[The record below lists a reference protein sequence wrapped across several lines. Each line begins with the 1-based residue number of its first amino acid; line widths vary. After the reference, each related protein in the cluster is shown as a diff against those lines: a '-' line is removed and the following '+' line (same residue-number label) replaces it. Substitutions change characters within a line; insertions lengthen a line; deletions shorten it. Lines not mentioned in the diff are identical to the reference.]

1 MADLIDIS
9 DLPLSIQGRP
19 DAARL
24 ISAASAMAESYC
36 RRPLSIQIDRVEK
49 HDGGAWPEIFL
60 QCTPIM
66 SIDSIFV
73 NGYEITNFVHDSET
87 GRVRRGTGQGSPN
100 FAPWFPEGAGNIVV
114 TYTGGYLTIPDDI
127 KQAVVTAVVNMGRDF
142 DRDPMMQ
149 SESFAGQYSYSRAG
163 SGTQGSAGVLSGG
176 RFAIFGRS
184 GLAILAQYRR
194 PGKYVIG

>member
-1 MADLIDIS
+1 MADLIDIT

-24 ISAASAMAESYC
+24 IAAASALAESYC
-36 RRPLSIQIDRVEK
+36 RRPLSIQVDRIEK

-60 QCTPIM
+60 LCTPIV
-66 SIDSIFV
+66 SIDSIVV
-73 NGYEITNFVHDSET
+73 NGYEITDFVYDTET

-100 FAPWFPEGAGNIVV
+100 FAPWYPEGAGNIVA

-127 KQAVVTAVVNMGRDF
+127 KQAIVAGVVGMAREF
-142 DRDPMMQ
+142 DRDATLQ
-149 SESFAGQYSYSRAG
+149 SESFSDYSWTRA
-163 SGTQGSAGVLSGG
+163 SKADTVGG
-176 RFAIFGRS
+176 RYAAFGRS
-184 GLAILAQYRR
+184 GLALLAPYRK